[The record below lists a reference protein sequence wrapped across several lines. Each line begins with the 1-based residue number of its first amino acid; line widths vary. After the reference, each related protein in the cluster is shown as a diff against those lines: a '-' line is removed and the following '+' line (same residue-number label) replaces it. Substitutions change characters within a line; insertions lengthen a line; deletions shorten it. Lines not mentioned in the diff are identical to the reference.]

1 MGVVVWG
8 EVVVGEL
15 LAGVVGGEV
24 VEGMVVVVEVVV
36 GFLAFFVFTTF
47 HIAPR
52 WVVCI
57 GAWFVGGWR

>member
-24 VEGMVVVVEVVV
+24 VEGMVAVVGVVV
-36 GFLAFFVFTTF
+36 GFLAGFRVR
-47 HIAPR
+47 HLPYRAQMGCLHR
-52 WVVCI
+52 GLVC
-57 GAWFVGGWR
+57 

>member
-24 VEGMVVVVEVVV
+24 VEGMVAMVEVVV
-36 GFLAFFVFTTF
+36 GFLAGFRVRIT
-47 HIAPR
+47 PG
-52 WVVCI
+52 CI
-57 GAWFVGGWR
+57 TCIV